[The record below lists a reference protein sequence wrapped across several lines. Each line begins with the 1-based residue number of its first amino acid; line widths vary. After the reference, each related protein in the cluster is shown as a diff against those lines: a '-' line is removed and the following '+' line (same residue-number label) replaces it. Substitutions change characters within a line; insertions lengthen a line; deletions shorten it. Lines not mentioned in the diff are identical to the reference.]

1 MRTLLKNGRFG
12 LPAILKFIEYKAI
25 IMMIPERRS
34 PTLSLTWIIPVRIPA
49 MIPNIN
55 DINKVYIGL
64 KPIKVRVAVIL
75 MPSGKLPSTVIS
87 GKSKIL
93 YVIYTPK
100 ETIEYISPS
109 LSIPTKIPKKSI
121 LVKLFYSR

>member
-1 MRTLLKNGRFG
+1 
-12 LPAILKFIEYKAI
+12 
-25 IMMIPERRS
+25 
-34 PTLSLTWIIPVRIPA
+34 